1 MAGETCCKYLKHV
14 YSVGIQ
20 SISNI
25 KWEYHNIVI
34 LCTFFV
40 FQFLETMTD
49 LILKG
54 IQEAEKGIEKDTEN
68 KLYEEVSILFKANF

>member
-1 MAGETCCKYLKHV
+1 
-14 YSVGIQ
+14 
-20 SISNI
+20 
-25 KWEYHNIVI
+25 
-34 LCTFFV
+34 
-40 FQFLETMTD
+40 MTD